1 MAALRVALGRI
12 RVWVVLADEALQGD
26 GQASVAPVVGP
37 EPAADVLYLGFDEDL
52 QEKKALVMTPGSN
65 PTLKIIPN
73 RSKCPTSPYESP

>member
-65 PTLKIIPN
+65 PALNFIPN
-73 RSKCPTSPYESP
+73 RPKYPTSPYEPP